1 MIRLRNPHIN
11 RGFMN
16 LRLNTKADQIWF
28 LNALVL
34 SVITISALVWQAF
47 TSSLVSIREGCGNDG
62 GHYCAMA
69 GTSPVPNFPNTPY
82 SQRVLLPFLVR
93 FVFSPT
99 KIIETISAFALLNS
113 IFIAGSCIL
122 IYLIILKLNNKTNFL
137 LPLIASLLFLL
148 HPFTYRLTLSYPV
161 LTDQLT
167 YFLIFTIAYL
177 LLFNQ
182 KYLNVLIVFLAFLL
196 ILTRLHY
203 GILVMLVLIVIIK
216 HLRTNKAFL
225 ITSIVTLTSLGLY
238 ISLTRKYYGSS
249 NPDFIEMFSKDVL
262 LSFTN
267 LAFLGRQLLLIFVG
281 LGFYS
286 IWIISSLKTIK
297 KNYIHQFLILFAV
310 LNGLISFTFGAG
322 GDTDR
327 YLTISGFLILIIVFS
342 NLSKMTNSQIL
353 WFIPTIYATILI
365 WEPFMYKFEDEL
377 RFEFMFARRW
387 TEPSVVLE
395 RSSEV
400 ILLSLIL
407 LFISFYLKIKSK
419 KLEI

>member
-1 MIRLRNPHIN
+1 
-11 RGFMN
+11 MN

-93 FVFSPT
+93 FIFSPT

-327 YLTISGFLILIIVFS
+327 YLTISGFFILIIVFS

-395 RSSEV
+395 RSTEV

-407 LFISFYLKIKSK
+407 MFTSFYLKIKSK

>member
-1 MIRLRNPHIN
+1 
-11 RGFMN
+11 MN

-28 LNALVL
+28 LNALAL

-69 GTSPVPNFPNTPY
+69 GTSPMPNFPNTPY

-93 FVFSPT
+93 FIFSPT

-122 IYLIILKLNNKTNFL
+122 ICLIILKLNNKTNFL

-167 YFLIFTIAYL
+167 YFLIFTIVYL

-182 KYLNVLIVFLAFLL
+182 KYLNALIVFLAFLL

-216 HLRTNKAFL
+216 HLRINKAFL

-249 NPDFIEMFSKDVL
+249 NPDFIEMFSTDVL

-267 LAFLGRQLLLIFVG
+267 PAFLGRQLLLIFVG

-286 IWIISSLKTIK
+286 IWILSSLNTIK
-297 KNYIHQFLILFAV
+297 KNYIYQFLILFAV

-407 LFISFYLKIKSK
+407 LFSSLYLKIKSK
-419 KLEI
+419 KLDI

>member
-1 MIRLRNPHIN
+1 
-11 RGFMN
+11 MN

-28 LNALVL
+28 LNALAL

-47 TSSLVSIREGCGNDG
+47 TSSLVSIREGCGTDG
-62 GHYCAMA
+62 SHYCAMA
-69 GTSPVPNFPNTPY
+69 GTSPMSNFPNTPY

-93 FVFSPT
+93 LIFSPT

-122 IYLIILKLNNKTNFL
+122 MYLITLKLNNRTNFL

-167 YFLIFTIAYL
+167 YFLIFTIVYL

-182 KYLNVLIVFLAFLL
+182 KYLNALIVFLAFLL

-216 HLRTNKAFL
+216 HLRINKVFL

-249 NPDFIEMFSKDVL
+249 NPDFIEMFSTDVL

-267 LAFLGRQLLLIFVG
+267 PAFLGRQLLLIFVG

-286 IWIISSLKTIK
+286 IWILSSLNTIK
-297 KNYIHQFLILFAV
+297 KNYIYQFLILFAV

-407 LFISFYLKIKSK
+407 LFTSFYLKIKSK

>member
-1 MIRLRNPHIN
+1 
-11 RGFMN
+11 MN
-16 LRLNTKADQIWF
+16 LKLNTKADQIWF
-28 LNALVL
+28 LNALAL

-62 GHYCAMA
+62 SHYCAMA
-69 GTSPVPNFPNTPY
+69 GTSPMSNFPNTPY

-93 FVFSPT
+93 FIFSPT
-99 KIIETISAFALLNS
+99 KIIETISGFALLNS
-113 IFIAGSCIL
+113 LFIAGSCFL
-122 IYLIILKLNNKTNFL
+122 IYLIILKINNRSNFL

-182 KYLNVLIVFLAFLL
+182 KYLNALIVFLAFLL

-216 HLRTNKAFL
+216 HLRINKAFL

-249 NPDFIEMFSKDVL
+249 NPDFIEMFTKDVL

-281 LGFYS
+281 IGFYS
-286 IWIISSLKTIK
+286 IWILSSLKTIK
-297 KNYIHQFLILFAV
+297 KNYIYQFLILFAV

-407 LFISFYLKIKSK
+407 LFISFYLKIKFK

>member
-1 MIRLRNPHIN
+1 M
-11 RGFMN
+11 
-16 LRLNTKADQIWF
+16 F
-28 LNALVL
+28 L
-34 SVITISALVWQAF
+34 
-47 TSSLVSIREGCGNDG
+47 
-62 GHYCAMA
+62 
-69 GTSPVPNFPNTPY
+69 
-82 SQRVLLPFLVR
+82 
-93 FVFSPT
+93 
-99 KIIETISAFALLNS
+99 
-113 IFIAGSCIL
+113 
-122 IYLIILKLNNKTNFL
+122 
-137 LPLIASLLFLL
+137 
-148 HPFTYRLTLSYPV
+148 
-161 LTDQLT
+161 
-167 YFLIFTIAYL
+167 
-177 LLFNQ
+177 
-182 KYLNVLIVFLAFLL
+182 
-196 ILTRLHY
+196 
-203 GILVMLVLIVIIK
+203 
-216 HLRTNKAFL
+216 
-225 ITSIVTLTSLGLY
+225 
-238 ISLTRKYYGSS
+238 
-249 NPDFIEMFSKDVL
+249 KDVL

-267 LAFLGRQLLLIFVG
+267 PAFLGRQLLLIFVG

-286 IWIISSLKTIK
+286 IWILSSLNTIK
-297 KNYIHQFLILFAV
+297 KNYIYQFLILFAV

-407 LFISFYLKIKSK
+407 LFTSFYLKIKSK

>member
-1 MIRLRNPHIN
+1 
-11 RGFMN
+11 MN

-93 FVFSPT
+93 FIFSPT

-327 YLTISGFLILIIVFS
+327 YLTISGFFILIIVFS

-395 RSSEV
+395 RSTEV

-407 LFISFYLKIKSK
+407 LFTSFYLKIKSK